1 MERACSL
8 VTAVR
13 FLTAKNG
20 VDYKFSLHFLPS
32 LWYTC
37 LRNKCHAISTICLQ
51 LRESVGYRYR
61 RCVLCL
67 YLEEALTHTVTH
79 TTKRVDGNS
88 GEDRAYLPQYTELKA
103 SKSLKKQQA
112 ECPDTLRKNQV
123 CDPKSEYANVAQSV
137 EQLIRNQQVVCS
149 SHIISSRKRR
159 KSNDFRCFHNF

>member
-1 MERACSL
+1 M
-8 VTAVR
+8 
-13 FLTAKNG
+13 
-20 VDYKFSLHFLPS
+20 
-32 LWYTC
+32 
-37 LRNKCHAISTICLQ
+37 
-51 LRESVGYRYR
+51 
-61 RCVLCL
+61 
-67 YLEEALTHTVTH
+67 THTVTH

-149 SHIISSRKRR
+149 SHIASSKKACNLQDYRLFSLLRDLFPCLRR
-159 KSNDFRCFHNF
+159 PHTPL